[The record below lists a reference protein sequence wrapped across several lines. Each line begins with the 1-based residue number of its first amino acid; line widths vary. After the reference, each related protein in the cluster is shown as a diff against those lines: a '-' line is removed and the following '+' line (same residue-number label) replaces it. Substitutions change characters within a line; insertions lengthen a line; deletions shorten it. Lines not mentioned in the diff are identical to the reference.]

1 MKNSF
6 LKSKNQLKKTVKF
19 IYTVK
24 LKLNMKWITIYM
36 YSILIMKTENFYV
49 KWVYRIIFLK
59 LKEEDTQE
67 LKKKIE
73 YVNFVI

>member
-1 MKNSF
+1 MELPPPPF
-6 LKSKNQLKKTVKF
+6 LFTHLNKIKC
-19 IYTVK
+19 IY
-24 LKLNMKWITIYM
+24 Y
-36 YSILIMKTENFYV
+36 
-49 KWVYRIIFLK
+49 YRIIFLK

>member
-1 MKNSF
+1 
-6 LKSKNQLKKTVKF
+6 
-19 IYTVK
+19 
-24 LKLNMKWITIYM
+24 
-36 YSILIMKTENFYV
+36 MKTENFYV
-49 KWVYRIIFLK
+49 KCVYRIIFFK